1 MVDFYIKGTKSQL
14 DEIENKVLL
23 NNTTSGNN
31 LFNVSGYFVD
41 LGYTDDAIILSVD
54 EENIWESCF
63 NDLKELNETEF
74 NNELII
80 SMRVIDESYKDFFI
94 HDDAGFFTED
104 VVISSS
110 GIFED
115 NFCEPFSVKDAIM
128 MWCDIMDKEQG
139 NRTDDEMISYINN
152 YDYDD
157 EDDTLKI
164 YKFEKI

>member
-14 DEIENKVLL
+14 NEIENKVPL

-31 LFNVSGYFVD
+31 LFPIGGYFID
-41 LGYTDDAIILSVD
+41 LGYTDDAIILSID
-54 EENIWESCF
+54 DENIWDSCF
-63 NDLKELNETEF
+63 DDLKELNETEF

-80 SMRVIDESYKDFFI
+80 SMRVIDDSYRDFLI
-94 HDDAGFFTED
+94 HDDADFFTED

>member
-1 MVDFYIKGTKSQL
+1 MVEFFIKGSKSQL

-31 LFNVSGYFVD
+31 LFHVGNYFVD
-41 LGYTDDAIILSVD
+41 LGYSDDAILLSVD
-54 EENIWESCF
+54 KENIYESCYD
-63 NDLKELNETEF
+63 DLKDLNETEF

-80 SMRVIDESYKDFFI
+80 SMRVIDDSYKDFLI
-94 HDDAGFFTED
+94 HDDFGFFTED
-104 VVISSS
+104 AVMSSS

-115 NFCEPFSVKDAIM
+115 NFHEPFLVKDAIM
-128 MWCDIMDKEQG
+128 MWCDIMNQEQG

-157 EDDTLKI
+157 EDDALKI
-164 YKFEKI
+164 YKFKKI

>member
-1 MVDFYIKGTKSQL
+1 MVEFYIKGTKSQL

-31 LFNVSGYFVD
+31 FFHVGNYFVD
-41 LGYTDDAIILSVD
+41 LDYTDDAIILSVD
-54 EENIWESCF
+54 EENIFESCF
-63 NDLKELNETEF
+63 DDLKELNETEF

-80 SMRVIDESYKDFFI
+80 SMRVIDESYEDFLI
-94 HDDAGFFTED
+94 HDDVDFFTED
-104 VVISSS
+104 AVISSS

-157 EDDTLKI
+157 EDDALKI

>member
-14 DEIENKVLL
+14 DEIENKVSL

-31 LFNVSGYFVD
+31 LFHIGGYFID
-41 LGYTDDAIILSVD
+41 LGYTDDAIILSID
-54 EENIWESCF
+54 DENIWDSCF
-63 NDLKELNETEF
+63 DDLKELNETEF

-80 SMRVIDESYKDFFI
+80 SMRVIDDSYRDFLI
-94 HDDAGFFTED
+94 HDDVDFFTED

-115 NFCEPFSVKDAIM
+115 NFYEPFSVKDAIM
-128 MWCDIMDKEQG
+128 MWCDIMNQEQG

-152 YDYDD
+152 YKYDD
-157 EDDTLKI
+157 EDDAFKI
-164 YKFEKI
+164 YKFKKI

>member
-14 DEIENKVLL
+14 DEIENKVPL

-31 LFNVSGYFVD
+31 FFHVGGYFVD

-63 NDLKELNETEF
+63 DDLKEMNETEF

-80 SMRVIDESYKDFFI
+80 SMRVIDDRYRDFLI
-94 HDDAGFFTED
+94 HDDVDFFTED

-157 EDDTLKI
+157 EDDALKI